1 VREVGQLREKI
12 QISLDDR
19 QVIALA
25 VCALLL
31 LFGVFSLGILLGKK
45 VTSSQPPR
53 STLRDLGMLDAQARR
68 TEPPAPAAKPTPL
81 PDTKVA
87 PAPAE
92 VTRPEKAAPPRA
104 ASVIAA
110 PTRQTTVVPAPP
122 VRPVQVP
129 PAVPIVLTPPPRELG
144 NFTVQVGASRDRA
157 EAARLEGR
165 ARGAGLRP
173 YVLEAN
179 LGAKGTW
186 YRVRV
191 GAFRD
196 RDAADR
202 FRLDVEREL
211 RSAAV
216 VMPAH

>member
-19 QVIALA
+19 QVIALG

-53 STLRDLGMLDAQARR
+53 DALADLGRLDAEARR
-68 TEPPAPAAKPTPL
+68 TDPPTPAARPAPQ
-81 PDTKVA
+81 PDTKAA
-87 PAPAE
+87 PAPVE
-92 VTRPEKAAPPRA
+92 VPRAEKAIPTRSASLIAPPA
-104 ASVIAA
+104 
-110 PTRQTTVVPAPP
+110 RQTTVVPAPP
-122 VRPVQVP
+122 ARPVQVP
-129 PAVPIVLTPPPRELG
+129 PAVPTALTPPPMELG
-144 NFTVQVGASRDRA
+144 NFTVQVGASRDRS
-157 EAARLEGR
+157 EAARLEAR
-165 ARGAGLRP
+165 ARSAGLKP
-173 YVLEAN
+173 YALEAN

>member
-1 VREVGQLREKI
+1 MREVGQVREKM

-45 VTSSQPPR
+45 VTSPQR
-53 STLRDLGMLDAQARR
+53 ARDSVADLASLDAQARSH
-68 TEPPAPAAKPTPL
+68 PDAKPAA
-81 PDTKVA
+81 
-87 PAPAE
+87 APAE
-92 VTRPEKAAPPRA
+92 VARPEKAAPA
-104 ASVIAA
+104 VHTASVIPPPA
-110 PTRQTTVVPAPP
+110 RQTTVVAAPP
-122 VRPVQVP
+122 ARPVQVA
-129 PAVPIVLTPPPRELG
+129 PAVPVALTPPPRELG
-144 NFTVQVGASRDRA
+144 NFTVQLGALQDRSD
-157 EAARLEGR
+157 AARLEAR
-165 ARGAGLRP
+165 ARGAGLKP
-173 YVLEAN
+173 YAQEAH

-186 YRVRV
+186 YRIRV

-196 RDAADR
+196 RDVANR

-216 VMPAH
+216 VMPAR

>member
-1 VREVGQLREKI
+1 VREVGQVREKM

-45 VTSSQPPR
+45 VTSPQR
-53 STLRDLGMLDAQARR
+53 ARDSVADLASLDAQARSH
-68 TEPPAPAAKPTPL
+68 PVAKLAA
-81 PDTKVA
+81 
-87 PAPAE
+87 APAE
-92 VTRPEKAAPPRA
+92 VARPEKAAPA
-104 ASVIAA
+104 VHTASVIPPPA
-110 PTRQTTVVPAPP
+110 RQTTVVAAPP
-122 VRPVQVP
+122 ARPVQVA
-129 PAVPIVLTPPPRELG
+129 PAVPVALTPPPRELG
-144 NFTVQVGASRDRA
+144 NFTVQLGASQDRSD
-157 EAARLEGR
+157 AARLEAR
-165 ARGAGLRP
+165 ARGAGLKP
-173 YVLEAN
+173 YAQEAH

-186 YRVRV
+186 YRIRV

-196 RDAADR
+196 RDAANR

-216 VMPAH
+216 VMAAR